1 MNNLKIII
9 LENISFQHRLLK
21 SLLQMYIFLI
31 SQSIEHTNE
40 NGSFRKR
47 GNKVSIF
54 KIDRSV
60 VVDEKAIRHRKDELY
75 KLVNEIMDQHDLE
88 TLMIATLS
96 KIAFIDYMLGL
107 DVMENKRLES
117 MINMV
122 NSNRNTNHQLTDFY
136 IRF

>member
-1 MNNLKIII
+1 M
-9 LENISFQHRLLK
+9 S
-21 SLLQMYIFLI
+21 
-31 SQSIEHTNE
+31 
-40 NGSFRKR
+40 
-47 GNKVSIF
+47 VF

-60 VVDEKAIRHRKDELY
+60 VVDEKAMRHRKDELY
-75 KLVNEIMDQHDLE
+75 KLVNEIMEQHDLE

-96 KIAFIDYMLGL
+96 KIAFIDYLLGL

-117 MINMV
+117 MINVV

>member
-1 MNNLKIII
+1 M
-9 LENISFQHRLLK
+9 S
-21 SLLQMYIFLI
+21 
-31 SQSIEHTNE
+31 
-40 NGSFRKR
+40 
-47 GNKVSIF
+47 VF

-60 VVDEKAIRHRKDELY
+60 VVDEKAMRHRKDELY

-88 TLMIATLS
+88 TLMISTLS
-96 KIAFIDYMLGL
+96 KIAFIDYLLGL

-117 MINMV
+117 MINVV

>member
-1 MNNLKIII
+1 M
-9 LENISFQHRLLK
+9 S
-21 SLLQMYIFLI
+21 
-31 SQSIEHTNE
+31 
-40 NGSFRKR
+40 
-47 GNKVSIF
+47 VF

-60 VVDEKAIRHRKDELY
+60 VVDEKAMRHRKDELY

-88 TLMIATLS
+88 TLMISTLS
-96 KIAFIDYMLGL
+96 KIAFIDYLLGF

-117 MINMV
+117 MINVV

>member
-1 MNNLKIII
+1 M
-9 LENISFQHRLLK
+9 S
-21 SLLQMYIFLI
+21 
-31 SQSIEHTNE
+31 
-40 NGSFRKR
+40 
-47 GNKVSIF
+47 VF

-60 VVDEKAIRHRKDELY
+60 VIEEKAMRHRKNELY
-75 KLVNEIMDQHDLE
+75 KLANEIMDQKDLE

-117 MINMV
+117 MINVV
-122 NSNRNTNHQLTDFY
+122 NSNRNTNHELHDFY

>member
-1 MNNLKIII
+1 M
-9 LENISFQHRLLK
+9 
-21 SLLQMYIFLI
+21 
-31 SQSIEHTNE
+31 
-40 NGSFRKR
+40 
-47 GNKVSIF
+47 SIF

-60 VVDEKAIRHRKDELY
+60 VVEEKAMRHRKDELY

-88 TLMIATLS
+88 TLMVATLS

-122 NSNRNTNHQLTDFY
+122 NSNRNTNHQLTEFY

>member
-1 MNNLKIII
+1 M
-9 LENISFQHRLLK
+9 H
-21 SLLQMYIFLI
+21 IFLI
-31 SQSIEHTNE
+31 FRSIEHTDE
-40 NGSFRKR
+40 NRSFRKR

-60 VVDEKAIRHRKDELY
+60 VVDEKAMRHRKDELY
-75 KLVNEIMDQHDLE
+75 KLVNEIMDQRDLE

-96 KIAFIDYMLGL
+96 KIAFIDYLLDL

-117 MINMV
+117 MINVV
-122 NSNRNTNHQLTDFY
+122 NSNRGTNHQLTDFY

>member
-1 MNNLKIII
+1 M
-9 LENISFQHRLLK
+9 
-21 SLLQMYIFLI
+21 
-31 SQSIEHTNE
+31 
-40 NGSFRKR
+40 
-47 GNKVSIF
+47 SIF

-60 VVDEKAIRHRKDELY
+60 VIDEKAMRHRKDELY

-117 MINMV
+117 MINVINM
-122 NSNRNTNHQLTDFY
+122 NRKTNHQLTDFY

>member
-1 MNNLKIII
+1 MN
-9 LENISFQHRLLK
+9 
-21 SLLQMYIFLI
+21 
-31 SQSIEHTNE
+31 
-40 NGSFRKR
+40 
-47 GNKVSIF
+47 VF

-60 VVDEKAIRHRKDELY
+60 IVDEKAMRFRKDELY

-96 KIAFIDYMLGL
+96 KIAFTDYLLGL

-117 MINMV
+117 MINVV
-122 NSNRNTNHQLTDFY
+122 NNNRKTNHELHDFY

>member
-1 MNNLKIII
+1 M
-9 LENISFQHRLLK
+9 S
-21 SLLQMYIFLI
+21 
-31 SQSIEHTNE
+31 
-40 NGSFRKR
+40 
-47 GNKVSIF
+47 VF

-60 VVDEKAIRHRKDELY
+60 VIEEKAMRHRKDELY
-75 KLVNEIMDQHDLE
+75 KLVNEIMDHHDLE
-88 TLMIATLS
+88 ALMISTLS

-117 MINMV
+117 IVNVV

>member
-1 MNNLKIII
+1 M
-9 LENISFQHRLLK
+9 S
-21 SLLQMYIFLI
+21 
-31 SQSIEHTNE
+31 
-40 NGSFRKR
+40 
-47 GNKVSIF
+47 VF

-60 VVDEKAIRHRKDELY
+60 VVDEKAMRHRKGELY

-96 KIAFIDYMLGL
+96 KIAFIDYLLGL

-117 MINMV
+117 MINVV

>member
-1 MNNLKIII
+1 M
-9 LENISFQHRLLK
+9 S
-21 SLLQMYIFLI
+21 
-31 SQSIEHTNE
+31 
-40 NGSFRKR
+40 
-47 GNKVSIF
+47 VF

-60 VVDEKAIRHRKDELY
+60 VIEEKAMRHRKDELY
-75 KLVNEIMDQHDLE
+75 KLVNEIMDQRDLE
-88 TLMIATLS
+88 TLMTSTLS

-117 MINMV
+117 MINVV

>member
-1 MNNLKIII
+1 M
-9 LENISFQHRLLK
+9 
-21 SLLQMYIFLI
+21 
-31 SQSIEHTNE
+31 
-40 NGSFRKR
+40 
-47 GNKVSIF
+47 SIF

-60 VVDEKAIRHRKDELY
+60 VVDEKAMRHRKDELY
-75 KLVNEIMDQHDLE
+75 KLVNEIMDQRDLE

-96 KIAFIDYMLGL
+96 KIAFIDYLLGL

-117 MINMV
+117 MINVV

>member
-1 MNNLKIII
+1 M
-9 LENISFQHRLLK
+9 S
-21 SLLQMYIFLI
+21 
-31 SQSIEHTNE
+31 
-40 NGSFRKR
+40 
-47 GNKVSIF
+47 VF

-60 VVDEKAIRHRKDELY
+60 VVDEKAMRHRKDELY

-96 KIAFIDYMLGL
+96 KIAFIEVYLLGL
-107 DVMENKRLES
+107 DVMENKRLNS
-117 MINMV
+117 MINVV

>member
-1 MNNLKIII
+1 
-9 LENISFQHRLLK
+9 
-21 SLLQMYIFLI
+21 MYIFLI
-31 SQSIEHTNE
+31 FQSIEHTNE
-40 NGSFRKR
+40 NRSFRKR
-47 GNKVSIF
+47 GNKVGIL

-60 VVDEKAIRHRKDELY
+60 VVDEKAMRHRKDELY
-75 KLVNEIMDQHDLE
+75 KLANEIMDQRDLE

-96 KIAFIDYMLGL
+96 KIAFIDYLLCL

-117 MINMV
+117 MINVV